1 MERAI
6 PYIERIVQLPV
17 TKENKFSLVVF
28 IVGTFYIKPF
38 IRWIVFLCKKQ
49 RNMQTITKMDLSGY
63 YRTQGIIRY
72 VEGNMEASRT
82 YMKKADQELK
92 SAEKSEM
99 GYLQVEREWFG
110 D

>member
-1 MERAI
+1 
-6 PYIERIVQLPV
+6 
-17 TKENKFSLVVF
+17 
-28 IVGTFYIKPF
+28 
-38 IRWIVFLCKKQ
+38 
-49 RNMQTITKMDLSGY
+49 MDLSGY

-99 GYLQVEREWFG
+99 GYLQVEREWFEQIEREG
-110 D
+110 ILRWVRYPLFICHLMPFHKQPRASKMR

>member
-1 MERAI
+1 
-6 PYIERIVQLPV
+6 
-17 TKENKFSLVVF
+17 
-28 IVGTFYIKPF
+28 
-38 IRWIVFLCKKQ
+38 
-49 RNMQTITKMDLSGY
+49 MQNYYKMDLSGY

-99 GYLQVEREWFG
+99 GYLQVEREWFEQLKERVSYDG
-110 D
+110 

>member
-1 MERAI
+1 
-6 PYIERIVQLPV
+6 
-17 TKENKFSLVVF
+17 
-28 IVGTFYIKPF
+28 
-38 IRWIVFLCKKQ
+38 
-49 RNMQTITKMDLSGY
+49 MDLSGY

-99 GYLQVEREWFG
+99 GYLQVEREWFEQLKRG
-110 D
+110 YLTMGEVSSFYMSSYAVP